1 MKNNFFRNDI
11 FILLLVSILLSALV
25 AKGISLGANLY
36 FQETLT
42 SLTGDYGEYDLLVQ
56 VREESRE
63 EGKIQMQQMLET
75 NFPGSKF
82 KEAPSIGGK
91 ANFFIALPPGGKTK
105 EIYENIDRLFS
116 AIYGVTGVSIITEP
130 RLSIRGV
137 PNGAVDMMMKR
148 FEAIDG
154 VTFVYRLG
162 ASIGIVLEGVD
173 KIAAA
178 TEQVENEL
186 NSYQVLEVNFPA
198 GAEAENPVRLAG
210 IIVDDITEKLHPTML
225 YYVSIDEKADEMA
238 YAVSTMQEMRKFF
251 LAYMTKITIYPEESG
266 KIRKGDLMLLQG
278 TSIREPQI
286 GDDFLRGNVIAIVE
300 ELNND
305 GTAQAVITQGDSEKI
320 KDHRI
325 YKIEGEKVQGFV
337 GKVEYQNP
345 RIRLANAI
353 EKAAG
358 LFEKVPDLAK
368 DTVQVSKTVRQAID
382 GYNNNSQ
389 RLEKTLN
396 RMNDAVAILNK
407 TTIDISSIDVKG
419 VKNQLESSINSIKTL
434 HTGLK
439 LIQIF
444 NADVTSSIQALEVT
458 QNKLE
463 NFQQLLTGMDEMHD
477 DAVKAQSVLNGLTQ
491 EGKGIT
497 EILKSINHSSAEN
510 NLVNLETKLTD
521 IAEADLKQAAT
532 ELRYMAASIPNMKDE
547 EIYASVKLL
556 DKLMAGHF
564 SLGQRL
570 QFLLDRNI
578 ALTDLKPIVIQA
590 VGHESVGVLQA
601 DLGVIEPNIYLQVY
615 QVLNEVQAVL
625 AGLTALVL
633 TLVLL
638 ALDHTSIMAAL
649 KMRIDDKKNGFFT
662 ADKIYGMALGAILL
676 STIFLLAGGGIPY
689 VPFYMIPIIG
699 ALLGIFM
706 DFYSEK
712 ISPIEREEILA
723 AESLG
728 MSFDEIMRE
737 IVIPNA
743 RPGLL
748 QKLNRRRLLFK

>member
-1 MKNNFFRNDI
+1 M
-11 FILLLVSILLSALV
+11 
-25 AKGISLGANLY
+25 
-36 FQETLT
+36 
-42 SLTGDYGEYDLLVQ
+42 
-56 VREESRE
+56 
-63 EGKIQMQQMLET
+63 
-75 NFPGSKF
+75 
-82 KEAPSIGGK
+82 
-91 ANFFIALPPGGKTK
+91 
-105 EIYENIDRLFS
+105 
-116 AIYGVTGVSIITEP
+116 
-130 RLSIRGV
+130 
-137 PNGAVDMMMKR
+137 
-148 FEAIDG
+148 
-154 VTFVYRLG
+154 
-162 ASIGIVLEGVD
+162 
-173 KIAAA
+173 
-178 TEQVENEL
+178 
-186 NSYQVLEVNFPA
+186 
-198 GAEAENPVRLAG
+198 
-210 IIVDDITEKLHPTML
+210 
-225 YYVSIDEKADEMA
+225 
-238 YAVSTMQEMRKFF
+238 
-251 LAYMTKITIYPEESG
+251 
-266 KIRKGDLMLLQG
+266 
-278 TSIREPQI
+278 
-286 GDDFLRGNVIAIVE
+286 
-300 ELNND
+300 
-305 GTAQAVITQGDSEKI
+305 
-320 KDHRI
+320 
-325 YKIEGEKVQGFV
+325 
-337 GKVEYQNP
+337 
-345 RIRLANAI
+345 
-353 EKAAG
+353 
-358 LFEKVPDLAK
+358 
-368 DTVQVSKTVRQAID
+368 QVSKTVRQAID